1 MHGDAKIESIYREK
15 KAQRQRFFRFGI
27 AMIKMPLKQLCIQND
42 FRLSLR
48 IVMWFY
54 VSSYVYSNF
63 GDVNFLRS
71 VLFVHRIVALNRIF
85 FISTDVQAFV
95 SLRVILCLEYID
107 RMNVISK
114 LKQIQ
119 KADISLSGKCFP
131 QMRVQRWNEL

>member
-1 MHGDAKIESIYREK
+1 
-15 KAQRQRFFRFGI
+15 
-27 AMIKMPLKQLCIQND
+27 MIKMPLKQLCIQND

-114 LKQIQ
+114 LKQI
-119 KADISLSGKCFP
+119 
-131 QMRVQRWNEL
+131 